1 MTRESIRVEREEH
14 SLGVVAHPLLV
25 LARLLVL
32 LLLSWKLEKAHYP
45 RKARG
50 ALWRWQRERENALVR
65 TPASYTS
72 LEVGGI
78 IEGDPCMWDTLHN

>member
-1 MTRESIRVEREEH
+1 MAE
-14 SLGVVAHPLLV
+14 
-25 LARLLVL
+25 
-32 LLLSWKLEKAHYP
+32 
-45 RKARG
+45 
-50 ALWRWQRERENALVR
+50 RERENALVR